1 MITGDR
7 QDNSQ
12 EQRRRSQE
20 LGKRWA
26 DAYDCWV
33 DPPGADEP
41 IYLCPQDSD
50 VTLGELCEGDGDQR
64 PVDVEKN
71 QSLPREIFNL
81 KHPIYGITAS
91 NPMGNDQS
99 DDLNEKLNRLLQD
112 DFVRYRNAS
121 TQSSSGIDT
130 DNDDKN
136 NCCGGKRQPATIK
149 TTETREIVWW
159 HSFGFGASF
168 HEKGFAV
175 SAERS
180 LVDDLARKYQQGA
193 IYEFRVTRT
202 NGITAGGKNRKTQA
216 GEHLP
221 DAMTTMVTNVS
232 IVRKTIPI
240 LVPDVEADI
249 RMTRCHRPPLAT
261 SDPNYC
267 KSSEY

>member
-7 QDNSQ
+7 QDTSQ
-12 EQRRRSQE
+12 EQRRRSKE

-33 DPPGADEP
+33 NPPGADEP

-50 VTLGELCEGDGDQR
+50 AIFFEQCEGDGR
-64 PVDVEKN
+64 KRLRIEKN
-71 QSLPREIFNL
+71 QSLPQEILNL

-112 DFVRYRNAS
+112 DFVRLRAANNQGNIG
-121 TQSSSGIDT
+121 TDT
-130 DNDDKN
+130 DKDDRN
-136 NCCGGKRQPATIK
+136 TCRSGPRQPTRM
-149 TTETREIVWW
+149 ETSESREIINWW
-159 HSFGFGASF
+159 HSFGFGESF

-175 SAERS
+175 SAERD

-193 IYEFRVTRT
+193 IYEFCVTRT
-202 NGITAGGKNRKTQA
+202 NDINTGDENCENQT
-216 GEHLP
+216 EELLP
-221 DAMTTMVTNVS
+221 DAMTTTATNVS

-249 RMTRCHRPPLAT
+249 RMTRCHRPPFAT

-267 KSSEY
+267 QK